1 MEMVW
6 KKSKFLFKNDIL
18 NYVWA
23 EQKTEDLHLL
33 S

>member
-1 MEMVW
+1 MEMVQ

-18 NYVWA
+18 NYVRA
-23 EQKTEDLHLL
+23 EQKTENLYLL